1 MEKRDGRVRLR
12 VQVNQQRA
20 PAFCRNGGGQIDRRG
35 GLPDPALLVR
45 NGDNG
50 SHRRSA
56 SARPAPA
63 QPFLIALSPL
73 FCCFFRPSCRPFH
86 DISPSTLV
94 STTGTG
100 TFVFFAVVMPADR
113 PNGIR
118 KEYVSDLYECKE
130 KLPDA
135 VENSPPPWAC
145 LSFFGSPSQ
154 CARRDGNKGK
164 ITQRSQR
171 EEHRGHREALGGLPK
186 TPRPKNPPPGSPT
199 PIPTPNPAAPHAHAR
214 SAWPALISRSI
225 RLSAPSFG

>member
-1 MEKRDGRVRLR
+1 RSHFSHMEKRDGRVRLR

-118 KEYVSDLYECKE
+118 KEYVSDLYQCKE
-130 KLPDA
+130 KLPAA
-135 VENSPPPWAC
+135 VENSPPLLSR
-145 LSFFGSPSQ
+145 LSFFGTPYWCTRPRYPPCSFHLFSSSLLKK
-154 CARRDGNKGK
+154 AFRRHSE
-164 ITQRSQR
+164 RSEESLFDQNAKKR
-171 EEHRGHREALGGLPK
+171 E
-186 TPRPKNPPPGSPT
+186 
-199 PIPTPNPAAPHAHAR
+199 IPHFADSVRNDRYGVFQQPAK
-214 SAWPALISRSI
+214 
-225 RLSAPSFG
+225 